1 MTAGVFFSVVADTLQ
16 PSEGWDVSVT
26 RQELIEYCLTYQ
38 GAVEDYPFE
47 DRNTTIM
54 RHANKGKW
62 FAAIFEREENLCISL
77 KCEPMEADFLRS
89 AYKAVT
95 PAWHF
100 NKTHW
105 NTVTLGG
112 DVPKQELL
120 GMIKNSFDL
129 TRSKHKQIR

>member
-1 MTAGVFFSVVADTLQ
+1 MT
-16 PSEGWDVSVT
+16 
-26 RQELIEYCLTYQ
+26 RRELIEYCLTFV

-47 DRNTTIM
+47 DRSNTIM

-62 FAAIFEREENLCISL
+62 FAAIFEKDGKLGISL

-89 AYKAVT
+89 VYADVT

-112 DVPKQELL
+112 DVPEPELFA
-120 GMIKNSFDL
+120 MIQNSFDL
-129 TRSKHKQIR
+129 TKPKARRRK